1 MKSFKELGKMHG
13 QTADLL
19 TDAVK
24 FMKATEEYNPA
35 LINCVIKF
43 LKDNRVECM
52 SEEGTP
58 LHDLMGEALPFL
70 EEPEVQQQ
78 LSK

>member
-1 MKSFKELGKMHG
+1 MDRRLICYQM
-13 QTADLL
+13 LL
-19 TDAVK
+19 SK

-58 LHDLMGEALPFL
+58 LNDLKIEALPFL
-70 EEPEVQQQ
+70 EDPEVQRQIG
-78 LSK
+78 K